1 MEGTTYGTFH
11 RGRNVG
17 GVDRFSISP
26 VLDGAFELS
35 SIKACTLMSDSVCL
49 YSAGTRNSDMK
60 MQLAVAS
67 QIPHQALG
75 NHNHHFHFSALFIS
89 EAGVTIKTICLA
101 ITVLKII
108 KQFQPT

>member
-1 MEGTTYGTFH
+1 MEHSTEGGMM
-11 RGRNVG
+11 

-26 VLDGAFELS
+26 VLDRGFELS
-35 SIKACTLMSDSVCL
+35 SIKPCVLMSDSMCL
-49 YSAGTRNSDMK
+49 YWAGTRNSDMK
-60 MQLAVAS
+60 TQLAAAS
-67 QIPHQALG
+67 QIPHQAKR
-75 NHNHHFHFSALFIS
+75 NHNHHFHFAALFIS

>member
-1 MEGTTYGTFH
+1 MEHSTEGGMT
-11 RGRNVG
+11 

-26 VLDGAFELS
+26 VLDRGFELS
-35 SIKACTLMSDSVCL
+35 SIKACVLMSDSVCL
-49 YSAGTRNSDMK
+49 YWAGTRNSDMK
-60 MQLAVAS
+60 TQLAAAS
-67 QIPHQALG
+67 QIPHQAQG

-108 KQFQPT
+108 KQFRPT